1 MASHNKYESRQSAY
15 RIGHSSETTL
25 TRFHNDIACK
35 MERCPRVILILLDI
49 SPAFDTIYHRTQ
61 PDDIKTTGGMCCTAL
76 DWFES
81 YHMTNGP
88 NAWSSMTRPLDPW
101 PPCDF
106 RDPPPSRF
114 ANRASGLHKYI
125 RCPSATLYANTTCPL
140 IYTQTWHVLWY
151 IRKQDMPFDIYA
163 DNMKLYVSFKIQ
175 DSSDLVNAVPKIEI
189 CVSE

>member
-106 RDPPPSRF
+106 RDPPPQGSLIGPADYTNIYAAR
-114 ANRASGLHKYI
+114 RRHYTQTRHVLWYI
-125 RCPSATLYANTTCPL
+125 RKHDMSFDIYANKTCPL
-140 IYTQTWHVLWY
+140 IYTQTTWSCMY
-151 IRKQDMPFDIYA
+151 RSKFRI
-163 DNMKLYVSFKIQ
+163 
-175 DSSDLVNAVPKIEI
+175 AVTW
-189 CVSE
+189 